1 MLWLTCN
8 CFDLLN
14 VHHMT
19 ADAEW
24 VNCFHPTSAG
34 IFDTLLSIHPLG
46 LVWVQVL
53 ASIGVLCGETVMAQ
67 LPVMRVW
74 CPILMTWCHLKNW
87 FHWLWNP
94 SKFFYSICTLI
105 VCCFFSRSS
114 IVDHRPFIGI
124 TNFALLRASI
134 ALQALKTCL
143 LHQNPQ
149 GQEFWRPLQGSSRI
163 LWLFQPS
170 EVQGVSQDICGPPHG
185 CLQGSLVHPCLDCT
199 LGNCHLLRV
208 YIHHSGNPELFVDFP
223 NLHSVS
229 KANMFQAIV
238 ASVDTSFQHLC
249 FQLQLCVEVFHALAT
264 TSMSP
269 NPQRWCI
276 HESPVVQQT
285 RSTCQET
292 MAPEL

>member
-53 ASIGVLCGETVMAQ
+53 ASIGVLCSETVMAQ

-87 FHWLWNP
+87 LHWLWNP

-114 IVDHRPFIGI
+114 IVDHRPFVGI
-124 TNFALLRASI
+124 TNFALQSFYSAPSAQNVSPPSESTGSGVLKASARI
-134 ALQALKTCL
+134 LKNSMLVST
-143 LHQNPQ
+143 
-149 GQEFWRPLQGSSRI
+149 FWSSRSFTRH
-163 LWLFQPS
+163 LWTSSWLLARKSRSSLPRLYVGELSSS
-170 EVQGVSQDICGPPHG
+170 E
-185 CLQGSLVHPCLDCT
+185 SLYSSFRECRAFCRFSKFA
-199 LGNCHLLRV
+199 LG
-208 YIHHSGNPELFVDFP
+208 
-223 NLHSVS
+223 
-229 KANMFQAIV
+229 K
-238 ASVDTSFQHLC
+238 
-249 FQLQLCVEVFHALAT
+249 
-264 TSMSP
+264 
-269 NPQRWCI
+269 
-276 HESPVVQQT
+276 
-285 RSTCQET
+285 
-292 MAPEL
+292 